1 MLDPSNRNLNLL
13 IDKLLDISRESG
25 FSTEEVIKY
34 AKIDLS
40 KPIQEIEFPRI
51 IEYVYNYTKDEALMI
66 KLGQRVDVS
75 YFGSFGFALL
85 SCSDFKEAIRLLNR
99 YQLLLGTGINLI
111 VLSDSQ
117 KSKYSLRVS
126 MNILNNLQK
135 KLITELVISQAIY
148 LLNIITNNK
157 SKFKISFYLK
167 ESIIKNFM
175 NRYLSAMLNSIN
187 YIMKYPYQLI

>member
-13 IDKLLDISRESG
+13 MDKLLDISRESG

-51 IEYVYNYTKDEALMI
+51 IEYVYKYTKDEALMI

-85 SCSDFKEAIRLLNR
+85 SCSDFKETIRLLNR

-126 MNILNNLQK
+126 MNILNNLH
-135 KLITELVISQAIY
+135 
-148 LLNIITNNK
+148 
-157 SKFKISFYLK
+157 FYGQ
-167 ESIIKNFM
+167 
-175 NRYLSAMLNSIN
+175 ML
-187 YIMKYPYQLI
+187 